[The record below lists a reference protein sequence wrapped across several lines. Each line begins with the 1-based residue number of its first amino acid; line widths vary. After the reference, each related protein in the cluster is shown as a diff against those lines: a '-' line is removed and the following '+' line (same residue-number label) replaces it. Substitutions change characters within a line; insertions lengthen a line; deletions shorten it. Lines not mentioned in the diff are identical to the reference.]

1 MKKNKNNFSLFI
13 SKSTHQNLFS
23 FLSLCYFFFHLFFS
37 AVKCVTCASGSYQ
50 DGTMN
55 ECAPCAAG
63 KETNVDQ
70 SQCDTCTNGKVAPNS
85 GSPSCTPCSG
95 GTAALD
101 VASACATCP
110 AGTFSGNFANS
121 CTPCTPGRFQSS
133 SGSPSCSVC
142 VGLRK
147 YTSGKLIFIKNLWK
161 FKKAKKFW
169 GVSVLDTP
177 FKKNLNSVSLT
188 FLCIF
193 YFSFCLL
200 SSQTTILATF
210 CFFFYVFLLH
220 ILNSKKKVLTTLKT
234 TITSQWKI
242 VALPVPTAVV

>member
-1 MKKNKNNFSLFI
+1 MTKNTKIICFLLFPSPLTKFFFFFLYVLSFSF
-13 SKSTHQNLFS
+13 FS
-23 FLSLCYFFFHLFFS
+23 FL
-37 AVKCVTCASGSYQ
+37 AVKCDTCASGSYQ

-55 ECAPCAAG
+55 ACAPCAAG

-220 ILNSKKKVLTTLKT
+220 ILNSKKKVLTMLKT

>member
-1 MKKNKNNFSLFI
+1 
-13 SKSTHQNLFS
+13 
-23 FLSLCYFFFHLFFS
+23 
-37 AVKCVTCASGSYQ
+37 
-50 DGTMN
+50 MN
-55 ECAPCAAG
+55 ACAPCAAG

-110 AGTFSGNFANS
+110 AGTFSGNFADS

-147 YTSGKLIFIKNLWK
+147 YTSGKLVLRKIEKN
-161 FKKAKKFW
+161 
-169 GVSVLDTP
+169 
-177 FKKNLNSVSLT
+177 
-188 FLCIF
+188 
-193 YFSFCLL
+193 
-200 SSQTTILATF
+200 
-210 CFFFYVFLLH
+210 
-220 ILNSKKKVLTTLKT
+220 
-234 TITSQWKI
+234 
-242 VALPVPTAVV
+242 

>member
-1 MKKNKNNFSLFI
+1 MFF
-13 SKSTHQNLFS
+13 LFS
-23 FLSLCYFFFHLFFS
+23 SSFS

-55 ECAPCAAG
+55 ACAPCAAG

-147 YTSGKLIFIKNLWK
+147 YTSGKLVFIKNLWK
-161 FKKAKKFW
+161 FKKAKFLEESVFW
-169 GVSVLDTP
+169 SSYNSDGIIVIVMVLLFFDV
-177 FKKNLNSVSLT
+177 F
-188 FLCIF
+188 FLKL
-193 YFSFCLL
+193 YL
-200 SSQTTILATF
+200 S
-210 CFFFYVFLLH
+210 
-220 ILNSKKKVLTTLKT
+220 K
-234 TITSQWKI
+234 
-242 VALPVPTAVV
+242 